1 MKEWGAGEMWVC
13 PKVLRVEEGTQRMG
27 AGCEKWGRGC
37 ERMGCWGDVGVL
49 GDTKNGGRSAKN
61 GDEVWLMGARV

>member
-1 MKEWGAGEMWVC
+1 
-13 PKVLRVEEGTQRMG
+13 MG